1 MTEEPA
7 FDLAAA
13 GLRADCADIKVG
25 IEVLGTTCSE
35 RTNLDRLGIAGATPA
50 LARKHVCAKTAWR
63 SCSSPEARR
72 STFSAVSQ

>member
-13 GLRADCADIKVG
+13 GLRADCADVKVG

-35 RTNLDRLGIAGATPA
+35 RTTIERVG
-50 LARKHVCAKTAWR
+50 R
-63 SCSSPEARR
+63 SAANR
-72 STFSAVSQ
+72 S